1 MKGGSRRVLGRLSSG
16 MSRIRRL
23 GWRGRICRRSREGEP
38 LSGMLELP
46 RIFFF
51 FFLPFACLLSWKK
64 SQMSSRDVS
73 EGKKSPGK
81 GTNHP

>member
-1 MKGGSRRVLGRLSSG
+1 MKGGSRRVLGRSSSG

-23 GWRGRICRRSREGEP
+23 GSRGRICQRSREGEP

-46 RIFFF
+46 GIFF

-64 SQMSSRDVS
+64 PQMSSRDVS